1 MKLVDKLKDYFTISE
16 EEYYDDVEQD
26 SEDDL
31 ETFDTNDK
39 YEDFVA
45 SRNTSSKPN
54 KAPQR
59 ESSRVVDFNASAT
72 ATTKPHVVFAQL
84 SRFDDVGDV
93 ASNLSE
99 KRIVILNLENADE
112 RETRRIIDFLYG
124 VIFALGGK
132 IKRVATRTFV
142 ITPHNIPFTG
152 ELLDEISG
160 GSTVTL
166 FE

>member
-1 MKLVDKLKDYFTISE
+1 M
-16 EEYYDDVEQD
+16 
-26 SEDDL
+26 
-31 ETFDTNDK
+31 
-39 YEDFVA
+39 
-45 SRNTSSKPN
+45 
-54 KAPQR
+54 
-59 ESSRVVDFNASAT
+59 
-72 ATTKPHVVFAQL
+72 VFAQL

-112 RETRRIIDFLYG
+112 RETRRILDFLYG

>member
-16 EEYYDDVEQD
+16 EEYYDDVEQEEK
-26 SEDDL
+26 EDVMVEDINS
-31 ETFDTNDK
+31 NDR
-39 YEDFVA
+39 YDDFLS
-45 SRNTSSKPN
+45 SRTSSSTKQFRSTP
-54 KAPQR
+54 K
-59 ESSRVVDFNASAT
+59 ESPRVVDFNAPVA
-72 ATTKPHVVFAQL
+72 KPHVVFAQL

-93 ASNLSE
+93 AASLSE
-99 KRIVILNLENADE
+99 KRIVILNLENAEE

-142 ITPHNIPFTG
+142 ITPHNVPFTG

-160 GSTVTL
+160 GSGVTL

>member
-16 EEYYDDVEQD
+16 EEYYDDVEQEEK
-26 SEDDL
+26 EDVTVD
-31 ETFDTNDK
+31 DYNSNDR
-39 YEDFVA
+39 YDDFVSSRTA
-45 SRNTSSKPN
+45 TNTKQYRNTPK
-54 KAPQR
+54 
-59 ESSRVVDFNASAT
+59 ESPRVVDFNTPVA
-72 ATTKPHVVFAQL
+72 KPHVVFAQL

-93 ASNLSE
+93 AASLSE
-99 KRIVILNLENADE
+99 KRIVILNLENAEE

-142 ITPHNIPFTG
+142 ITPHNVPFTG

-160 GSTVTL
+160 GSGVTL

>member
-16 EEYYDDVEQD
+16 EEYYDDVEQSEATDVNFDNSD
-26 SEDDL
+26 SDDRY
-31 ETFDTNDK
+31 DD
-39 YEDFVA
+39 YVS
-45 SRNTSSKPN
+45 SRSSSNTKPLRSTP
-54 KAPQR
+54 KD
-59 ESSRVVDFNASAT
+59 SSRVVDFSSTT
-72 ATTKPHVVFAQL
+72 AKPHVVFAQL

-93 ASNLSE
+93 ASSLTE

-124 VIFALGGK
+124 VIFAMGGK

-160 GSTVTL
+160 GSSVTL